1 MGRGGGCVSQGL
13 LTTVPV
19 VLSLL
24 TFPLLDTFSLG
35 VAEHSALKAGQ
46 REALLARVALT
57 ELLGA
62 TLVRDGCVPQAV
74 TQAGAV

>member
-1 MGRGGGCVSQGL
+1 MGRGGGCVSKGL
-13 LTTVPV
+13 LTAVPV

-24 TFPLLDTFSLG
+24 TFPFLHTFSLG
-35 VAEHSALKAGQ
+35 VAEHSTLKAGQ

-62 TLVRDGCVPQAV
+62 AIVRDGCVALAV

>member
-1 MGRGGGCVSQGL
+1 M
-13 LTTVPV
+13 PV

-24 TFPLLDTFSLG
+24 TFPFLDTFPLG

-46 REALLARVALT
+46 GEALLAGVALT

-62 TLVRDGCVPQAV
+62 ALVRDGCVPLAV
-74 TQAGAV
+74 TQTGAV

>member
-13 LTTVPV
+13 LTAVPV

-46 REALLARVALT
+46 GEALLARVALT

-62 TLVRDGCVPQAV
+62 ALVRDGCVAQAV